1 MAEDQG
7 NQEIEKFDF
16 TAEGEAVE
24 YITLPTAIL
33 RARRLARENDERYKE
48 RFGWGEVVWTEL
60 RSETLGEDYYRVVL
74 QFSRPQR
81 GILEAQT
88 GEEEFLFD
96 MTGTL
101 QDRQVLLWPDG
112 LHTGEGEVDTLE
124 KMVED
129 VASEFRNLFQGEVP
143 SETIPQPE
151 GSALDP
157 VTPPSV
163 SEALTSPPAISH
175 AETTEHRSE
184 LLSNE
189 GDGSATVPVRRPSL
203 PNTMGAAS
211 SELPMVSFID
221 AIKLGFRNYFK
232 FSERSTR
239 AEFWWWALFYQISSI
254 VLTVF
259 GEVVG
264 AGPLAMLFFLAILIP
279 SFALAVRRLHD
290 INRSGWWLLLW
301 FAIFIGWI
309 VLLVWAIRKGD
320 QGPNWHGPDPRQ
332 ATS

>member
-16 TAEGEAVE
+16 TAEGEAVD

-60 RSETLGEDYYRVVL
+60 RSETIGEDYYRVVL

-96 MTGTL
+96 LMGIL

-112 LHTGEGEVDTLE
+112 LHAGEGEVDTL
-124 KMVED
+124 
-129 VASEFRNLFQGEVP
+129 
-143 SETIPQPE
+143 TIPQPE
-151 GSALDP
+151 GSALHP
-157 VTPPSV
+157 VTPPSIA
-163 SEALTSPPAISH
+163 EALTSPPAISH

-184 LLSNE
+184 LLSKAEE
-189 GDGSATVPVRRPSL
+189 GGATVPVWRPSL
-203 PNTMGAAS
+203 PNTMGAVS
-211 SELPMVSFID
+211 SELPMVKFID

-232 FSERSTR
+232 FSKRSTR
-239 AEFWWWALFYQISSI
+239 AEFWWWALFYQISII

-259 GEVVG
+259 GEVGG
-264 AGPLAMLFFLAILIP
+264 ASPLATLFVLAILIP

-320 QGPNWHGPDPRQ
+320 QGPNRHGPDPRQ